1 MEQPVYATIGSGVV
15 NTAFTV
21 VSVSFGVPP
30 GSLQGRW
37 EKGPFLQAGEVLMV
51 HVHLTAVRG
60 GASWAQDPAP
70 HRAGRHGWMCHSHDH
85 RPHAAG
91 ECWGGWKEEEE
102 VEEGWLER
110 RKDLFL
116 LEAMAECSVP
126 VVTSLLSSQNCS
138 FHLLALLPA
147 PAEVSR
153 DRVPFTAPT
162 FSLSLGLG
170 QNALDVLPQHCGH
183 LWVCGLL

>member
-21 VSVSFGVPP
+21 VSVSFGAPQGLSREGGRR
-30 GSLQGRW
+30 GS
-37 EKGPFLQAGEVLMV
+37 FLQAGEVLTG
-51 HVHLTAVRG
+51 HVHPTAVRG

-70 HRAGRHGWMCHSHDH
+70 HRAGRDGWMCHSHDH

-91 ECWGGWKEEEE
+91 ECWGGWEEEE
-102 VEEGWLER
+102 VEEGWLEWR
-110 RKDLFL
+110 NDLFL
-116 LEAMAECSVP
+116 LEVMAEHSVP
-126 VVTSLLSSQNCS
+126 IVASLLSSQNS
-138 FHLLALLPA
+138 NFQLMAPLPA

-153 DRVPFTAPT
+153 CHAPFTALT
-162 FSLSLGLG
+162 SLSLGLG
-170 QNALDVLPQHCGH
+170 PNALDVLPQHCGH